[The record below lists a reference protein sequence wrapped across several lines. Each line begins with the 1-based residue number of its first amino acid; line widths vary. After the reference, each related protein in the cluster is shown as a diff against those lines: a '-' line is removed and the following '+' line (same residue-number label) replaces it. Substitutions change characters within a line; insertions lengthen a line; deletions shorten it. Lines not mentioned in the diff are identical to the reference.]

1 MSVRTVKCNTDRT
14 NSRRWINVMSAI
26 TETQPGDESERVCI
40 LEFSAGHRSRDPET
54 ISRSSSWRSFHV
66 GERVRYVTF
75 YYKDTPPDNPTG
87 YMAVFEPLRS
97 KHKNRYAATQDY
109 FVSLDCW
116 EGLRKHFA
124 STQRAAVRAI
134 SDVVQTKTVS
144 SKRVTAK
151 IIAKP
156 VLPRAGSAPNR
167 GKGVRKNA

>member
-1 MSVRTVKCNTDRT
+1 
-14 NSRRWINVMSAI
+14 MSAI
-26 TETQPGDESERVCI
+26 TETQPGGEMVCI
-40 LEFSAGHRSRDPET
+40 LEFSARARDRDNQP
-54 ISRSSSWRSFHV
+54 IPGARRSFHV

-75 YYKDTPPDNPTG
+75 YYKDMPPDNPTG

-97 KHKNRYAATQDY
+97 KDKNRYAATQDY

-151 IIAKP
+151 IVAKP